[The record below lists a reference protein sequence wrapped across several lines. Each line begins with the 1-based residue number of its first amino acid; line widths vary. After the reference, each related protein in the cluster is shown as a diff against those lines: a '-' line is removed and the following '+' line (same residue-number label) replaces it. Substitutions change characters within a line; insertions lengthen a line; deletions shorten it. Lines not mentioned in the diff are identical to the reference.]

1 MPSHPRLRGLISLTG
16 AALVAL
22 VCVSPAVATHRG
34 EATIDEVFLN
44 VSYRAATVDGVH
56 DRLVAQL
63 TVDDGSPVVAVEV
76 TFWREVYFVGVRRIL
91 VGSAQTD
98 VSGTA
103 SVPISAPNGPLRVI
117 AGFAGDEHFLPAEA
131 SEEITVPPDSQPAN
145 SNAGVGQQSTATLAL
160 FATFM
165 PLLLALTA
173 FSMWLLIFGL
183 SAKTVLAIRRG
194 RPASVAKGD

>member
-1 MPSHPRLRGLISLTG
+1 MVSHPRLRGLISLAA

-22 VCVSPAVATHRG
+22 VCVSPAGATHRG
-34 EATIDEVFLN
+34 PDVVDEVFLN
-44 VSYRAATVDGVH
+44 VSYRAATVAGVH

-91 VGSAQTD
+91 VGRAQTD

-103 SVPISAPNGPLRVI
+103 SVPISAPNGPLRVV
-117 AGFAGDEHFLPAEA
+117 AGFAGDEHYLPGNAVEDV
-131 SEEITVPPDSQPAN
+131 TVPPGSEPAN
-145 SNAGVGQQSTATLAL
+145 SNAGVGQQSDATLAL

-173 FSMWLLIFGL
+173 FSVWLLIFGL
-183 SAKTVLAIRRG
+183 TAKTVLAIRRG